1 MAKPFG
7 PSVETQSLNPESVQG
22 TTDQFAAFLNN
33 LLQDPTGNAPF
44 GGLANFGQQA
54 LGSVFGQGGQ
64 GGSLSPLLQG
74 AGLGAANQVIGAA
87 QPIFN
92 QQNQQGLA
100 QLGAQ
105 APSAT
110 GSAFGLQGIDFLTQR
125 NAAFDQFAASALQ
138 QGQQTALQAGGLFNQ
153 LAGNAGQQQQA
164 QVVNP
169 TLQLLL
175 GGMGFAQ
182 PRSEAVI
189 QPGALDYLT
198 QLAPLAPLLPGGI
211 SALGGLLGIGGG
223 TSRQNTKGG

>member
-1 MAKPFG
+1 MFQLG
-7 PSVETQSLNPESVQG
+7 SSVENQQLNPESVQG
-22 TTDQFAAFLNN
+22 TTDQFSQFLNSLIQN
-33 LLQDPTGNAPF
+33 PTGNAPF
-44 GGLANFGQQA
+44 GGLQNFGQQA
-54 LGSVFGQGGQ
+54 FQQAGGAI
-64 GGSLSPLLQG
+64 SPLFQG

-110 GSAFGLQGIDFLTQR
+110 GSAFGLQGLDFLTQR
-125 NAAFDQFAASALQ
+125 NQAFDVFAANALQ

-153 LAGNAGQQQQA
+153 LAQNAGQQQQA

-182 PRSEAVI
+182 PRTQAFV
-189 QPGALDYLT
+189 QPGIIDYVT
-198 QLAPLAPLLPGGI
+198 QLGLAAGGV
-211 SALGGLLGIGGG
+211 IGGV
-223 TSRQNTKGG
+223 KGG